1 MKKENLLIVGSGAI
15 GLLWYSHINIEIKKL
30 AVNNPIKKANL
41 PTPNEP
47 LINCYL
53 YQSSTR
59 KKLPNIIQLMTINN
73 KKVRLPSNILT
84 ANTIEP
90 IDIILFC
97 VKSYQLNQAIAETK
111 HLITK
116 STVVILSHNGL
127 GTLHSQ
133 SNQDLH
139 SNIVLDLL
147 TTQACLKLADNAL
160 DEAVDDLIDNVE
172 GAIFDS
178 SALINTSIN
187 TSINEAKANE
197 PATNETITKSTI
209 KHTGLGVSYLGI
221 KNRQGNLYHTAS
233 QINTIHLKH
242 ITQLLNM
249 ALPEVIWCEDMLEKQ
264 WLKLAINCVINPI
277 TTLHNINNG
286 EILAERFTKT
296 IAQLIEEI
304 VAIALLNKVVLN
316 KTSLKNTVRLVAE
329 KTANNSS
336 SMRCDVLQGRKT
348 EIEYINGYIHTL
360 GQQFNIATPKNT
372 ELYYKV
378 LAL

>member
-1 MKKENLLIVGSGAI
+1 VKKENILIVGSGAI
-15 GLLWYSHINIEIKKL
+15 GLLWYSHLSIEIKRS
-30 AVNNPIKKANL
+30 AINNSTKKTYL
-41 PTPNEP
+41 PTPNAP

-59 KKLPNIIQLMTINN
+59 KKLLKTIQLLTIDN
-73 KKVRLPSNILT
+73 KKVLLPTNILT
-84 ANTIEP
+84 AYTIQP

-127 GTLHSQ
+127 GALNTQ

-139 SNIVLDLL
+139 HNTVLDLL
-147 TTQACLKLADNAL
+147 TTQACLKLADDAI
-160 DEAVDDLIDNVE
+160 DDVE
-172 GAIFDS
+172 GVISDS
-178 SALINTSIN
+178 AAAV
-187 TSINEAKANE
+187 NEILVNE
-197 PATNETITKSTI
+197 ILVNETLVNETLVNETAAKSTI
-209 KHTGLGVSYLGI
+209 KHTGLGVSYLGM
-221 KNRQGNLYHTAS
+221 KHRQADSDNNVS
-233 QINTIHLKH
+233 QINTIRLKH
-242 ITQLLNM
+242 ITQLLHC
-249 ALPEVIWCEDMLEKQ
+249 ALPEVIWCEDILEKQ

-277 TTLHNINNG
+277 TALHNINNG
-286 EILAERFTKT
+286 EILAERFTET
-296 IAQLIEEI
+296 IAQLIEE
-304 VAIALLNKVVLN
+304 VVTIALSNEVILNEVI
-316 KTSLKNTVRLVAE
+316 LKNTVMLVAE

-348 EIEYINGYIHTL
+348 EVEYINGYIHTL

-372 ELYYKV
+372 ELYHKI